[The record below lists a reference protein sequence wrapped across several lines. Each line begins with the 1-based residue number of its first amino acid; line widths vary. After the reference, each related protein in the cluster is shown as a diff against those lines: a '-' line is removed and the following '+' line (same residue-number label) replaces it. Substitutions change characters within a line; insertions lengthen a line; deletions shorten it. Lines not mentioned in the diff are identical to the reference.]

1 MKKTWIIARSEFTST
16 IRRVSYI
23 LLTAAFPVLA
33 LLGILIYIGVTSW
46 VVTPPPEE
54 LNIGYV
60 DGTGIFD
67 DYTHRDGI
75 VFVPYDTAQEA
86 RQALLQEHIREFF
99 VIPEDYVATGLVTRY
114 TTARELEP
122 PWATIEAMEDFMVA
136 NLLSGEVSEDVL
148 ARAQTPILYSSFR
161 LDPETG
167 ETIPPEDYFSA
178 FGMPYIF
185 GILFMISLFTTS
197 GYLLQGVAEEKENRL
212 IEILLSS
219 VSTRQLLTGKVLG
232 LGSAGLMQIVIWLAA
247 AVVTAAVASAFVPPL
262 SGISIPIGLIVL
274 GIVYFV
280 LGYLLFAILM
290 AAIGSL
296 GSNARESNQ
305 WTVVITLPAVIPI
318 MVIPLFIENPGH
330 VVFTVLA
337 LFPITAPVT
346 AIMKLSIS
354 SFPAWELALSLAILV
369 ASILGAMWLAAR
381 MFRTFLLMYGKSP
394 SPREVWRYIR
404 QG

>member
-161 LDPETG
+161 LDTETG

>member
-232 LGSAGLMQIVIWLAA
+232 LGSAGLMQIVIWLVA

>member
-60 DGTGIFD
+60 DGSGIFD

>member
-33 LLGILIYIGVTSW
+33 LLGILIYMGVTSW

-86 RQALLQEHIREFF
+86 RQALLQEDIREFF